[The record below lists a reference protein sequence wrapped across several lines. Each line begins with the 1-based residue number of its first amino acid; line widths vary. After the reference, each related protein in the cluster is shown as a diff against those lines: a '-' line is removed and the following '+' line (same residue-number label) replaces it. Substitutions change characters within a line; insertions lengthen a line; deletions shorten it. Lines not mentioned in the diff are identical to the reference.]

1 MNPQF
6 SRGVCTFLGECY
18 RYTIGGW
25 FFRYFRRDR
34 GRGCYIGSDAKRNLF
49 CQRTDEVEGGA
60 DICKGV
66 CYFAGGAGG
75 GFAAHAGGAEG
86 FLDGVFADVEVAGEL
101 GDVAGVGF
109 VGLYAELVEHVE
121 DSGGESF
128 CHLAGGDVHGVLAAH
143 GGEDAV

>member
-1 MNPQF
+1 MFQKADLIKQIKAMGILPTDTVLIHT
-6 SRGVCTFLGECY
+6 SMRA
-18 RYTIGGW
+18 IG
-25 FFRYFRRDR
+25 
-34 GRGCYIGSDAKRNLF
+34 
-49 CQRTDEVEGGA
+49 EVEGGA

-66 CYFAGGAGG
+66 GYFAGGAGG